1 MSGVTGMS
9 AFLSSLLQPQRTQR
23 FGGAVGWR
31 AALYSI
37 PTIKGAG
44 VQLGA
49 WGWGAEAL
57 PDSPQLPRGNCSPLQ
72 GPSQPLPKPLSNPFA
87 SKGHSGL
94 LGHFNL
100 TPFELVT
107 VTTSPGT
114 QRKGLWQ
121 IGCPCDCQ
129 TMATLAGGT

>member
-9 AFLSSLLQPQRTQR
+9 AFLSSLLQPQQTQR

-49 WGWGAEAL
+49 CGWGAEAL
-57 PDSPQLPRGNCSPLQ
+57 PDSPQLPGGNCSPLQ
-72 GPSQPLPKPLSNPFA
+72 GPSQSLPKPLSNPFA

-107 VTTSPGT
+107 VTSPGT
-114 QRKGLWQ
+114 
-121 IGCPCDCQ
+121 
-129 TMATLAGGT
+129 